1 MSKGGISSLDEN
13 TRRYYL
19 DVMGI
24 QCWQLLETEQR
35 QNEVPL
41 AEKNNNDVE
50 PQQTNTTSWSS
61 LAADIQQCDQCPLHA
76 SRKQAISGQ
85 GDQSAEL
92 MFVLLSPKP
101 GDDASDIL
109 CGGEEHELLGKM
121 LSAINV
127 SIDDVYITSLLKC
140 SVPANHTVSR
150 KEIQLCNTY
159 LKQQIQ
165 LIKPKL
171 LVILG
176 ETAIRCLWQKN
187 LSLDDYRAMNNE
199 PAFLFESLPLFVTY
213 SPRELIQ
220 QAENKRQAWTDLQ
233 RLQRLIES
241 DH

>member
-1 MSKGGISSLDEN
+1 MNKGAISSLDEN

-24 QCWQLLETEQR
+24 QCWQLLEAEQP
-35 QNEVPL
+35 QNETLLP
-41 AEKNNNDVE
+41 EKNNRDVE
-50 PQQTNTTSWSS
+50 TQPVDTASWSS
-61 LAADIQQCDQCPLHA
+61 LVDAIQQCEKCQLHA
-76 SRKQAISGQ
+76 GRKQAISGQ

-92 MFVLLSPKP
+92 MFVLLSPNP
-101 GDDASDIL
+101 GDDGADIL
-109 CGGEEHELLGKM
+109 CGGEEKKLLGKM

-127 SIDDVYITSLLKC
+127 SINDVYITSLLKC

-150 KEIQLCNTY
+150 KEIQLCNSY

-176 ETAIRCLWQKN
+176 ETAIRCLLQKN
-187 LSLDDYRAMNNE
+187 LSLDDYREMNNE
-199 PAFLFESLPLFVTY
+199 AEFLFESLPLFVTY

-220 QAENKRQAWTDLQ
+220 QAENKRKAWTDLQ
-233 RLQRLIES
+233 LLQSLIES
-241 DH
+241 DD